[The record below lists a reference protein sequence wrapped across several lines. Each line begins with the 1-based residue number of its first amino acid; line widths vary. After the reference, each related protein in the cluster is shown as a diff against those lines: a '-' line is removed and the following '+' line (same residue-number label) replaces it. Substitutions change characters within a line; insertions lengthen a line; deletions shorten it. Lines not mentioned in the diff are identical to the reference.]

1 MSKSGY
7 YDWRERQPSK
17 RAIVDSELKQ
27 KILHLFSEHKGRY
40 GSPRI
45 FKALQKQ
52 GYNIGKKRVERLYRG
67 LGLVARVMKVT
78 TRSAGLKR
86 YLATGDNLRP
96 DGDVPLAVDKVW
108 VADVTY
114 LKVKGVWRYLSV
126 IMDLYSRRIISW
138 SLDQNRTAHVTKR
151 TLQNALK
158 KRKPSGDLMLHTDRG
173 VEYRGQVYQKVL
185 QRHDITHSLSRAGK
199 CTDNAHM
206 ESFFH
211 SMKTEVIRG
220 NVYKT
225 DGQLRATLG
234 NYTKC
239 VTGSVRQLNMKH
251 WLRENKCVRFIGGR
265 SQTIN
270 LAITFISQIIK
281 LARDYRFNS
290 QHQRRSNK

>member
-17 RAIVDSELKQ
+17 RAIIDSELKQ
-27 KILHLFSEHKGRY
+27 KIHQIFSEHKGRY

-138 SLDQNRTAHVTKR
+138 SLDKNRTAHVTKR

-225 DGQLRATLG
+225 DRQLRATLG
-234 NYTKC
+234 NYINKYYN
-239 VTGSVRQLNMKH
+239 R
-251 WLRENKCVRFIGGR
+251 LRIHSG
-265 SQTIN
+265 IN
-270 LAITFISQIIK
+270 YCSPVEYEALA
-281 LARDYRFNS
+281 A
-290 QHQRRSNK
+290 

>member
-1 MSKSGY
+1 MATVSCRGTPGRYRFIEKLRADITVKRLLKYFDVSKSGY
-7 YDWRERQPSK
+7 YDWRNRQPSE
-17 RAIVDSELKQ
+17 REIEDGELKL
-27 KILHLFSEHKGRY
+27 KIKQIFDDNKGRY

-45 FKALQKQ
+45 FMALKKQ
-52 GYNIGKKRVERLYRG
+52 GYKIGKKRIERLYQG
-67 LGLVARVMKVT
+67 LNLVARVMRVT

-96 DGDVPLAVDKVW
+96 EGNVPTAINKVW

-138 SLDQNRTAHVTKR
+138 SLDKNRTAEVTKR
-151 TLQNALK
+151 TLKNAIK
-158 KRKPSGDLMLHTDRG
+158 KRKPQGDLMLHTDRG

-185 QRHDITHSLSRAGK
+185 KRSGIVHSLSRAGK

-220 NVYKT
+220 NLFKT
-225 DGQLRATLG
+225 DSKLRGTLG
-234 NYTKC
+234 SYINKYYNATRIHSGINYC
-239 VTGSVRQLNMKH
+239 SPI
-251 WLRENKCVRFIGGR
+251 EYE
-265 SQTIN
+265 
-270 LAITFISQIIK
+270 AI
-281 LARDYRFNS
+281 AA
-290 QHQRRSNK
+290 